1 MGKKKKKETITVE
14 IDKGAVVRSISRNTF
29 GHNPTRVIPDK
40 TKYTRKQKHR
50 KDFHNDYQP
59 GVF

>member
-1 MGKKKKKETITVE
+1 MGKKKKKENFSVD

-40 TKYTRKQKHR
+40 TKYNRKQKHR
-50 KDFHNDYQP
+50 KKYDHDHP